1 VELIPGLPAPGT
13 DPAWNGVHLVP
24 VRHHSPACSVALQAL
39 LDEVSPAAVL
49 IEGPREFDALLP
61 VLDDP
66 RTRCP
71 VAVFSRSGEDAP
83 SWFFP
88 LCDTSP
94 EQVALRHHA
103 KAGIPAAFIDLSPA
117 SRPATGGIAARS
129 LMDESHLAHGAWMA
143 AAVRE
148 AGCRDSDELWDRL
161 FEQRTRAALGD
172 WRGFFRD
179 VLAWCALGRA
189 SWAPEA
195 LVEDGSV
202 AREACMAGEILRW
215 RKQVTGPIVVV
226 TGGFHVPALLERLQA
241 GTDPGKSPPPRRDLE
256 TWLVRY
262 SFPELDALRGYAS
275 GMPSPAFRQ
284 AVWEGYLAGDEAP
297 SRTVCREFLLRFA
310 RELRQ
315 RDEPVGTSLVEAALV
330 QAERLADLRRLPAP
344 GRCELRDAARSCF
357 LKDVQEEGHGR
368 FDQELSRLLGGAA
381 MGDIPPSTA
390 SPALLEDA
398 RRLARE
404 ARVNLE
410 DTAPRTVRLDLRRK
424 EAHRARERFFQT
436 MSYLQV
442 PAVSWQA
449 GPDLVRGIG
458 TDLLHS
464 QWQVGWSPLVEAR
477 LCELARTAATVQGAA
492 VSRLLEEFASDDS
505 ARRGCGDALRL
516 LQRAS
521 LLGLLPRIPDWKA
534 RLESLAG
541 QDDSLP
547 SLAQACRRLSVLRR
561 MAELVEFPE
570 PQWLEEFLAKV
581 WTRAVQA
588 LDDLI
593 GSTTS
598 RDQERAQV
606 EEVLE
611 ALLVLREVVQEL
623 SQGEVCCL
631 DAELLSGRLRTVAA
645 STTVPALLV
654 GAAVAVLAMDDPAEG
669 AVEALMPVRFGTGCQ
684 PAEATDFLR
693 GVLRVAPELLLREGG
708 PLRLLHDQ
716 VGSWDEEKFLSLL
729 PELRRSFQMLDPS
742 RIEEFARRVRGLVGS
757 EEGLDPFAATQLDET
772 QVLRHAQLESLLLDA
787 LSREGLGRWLLPEG
801 TP

>member
-1 VELIPGLPAPGT
+1 MELIPGLPVPGT

-24 VRHHSPACSVALQAL
+24 VRHHSPACSAALQAL
-39 LDEVSPAAVL
+39 LEEVSPAAVL

-71 VAVFSRSGEDAP
+71 VAVFSRCGEDSP

-88 LCDTSP
+88 LCDSSP

-117 SRPATGGIAARS
+117 SRPAGEGIAARS
-129 LMDESHLAHGAWMA
+129 LMDESRLSHGAWMA

-161 FEQRTRAALGD
+161 FEQRTRTALGD

-189 SWAPEA
+189 SWTREA
-195 LVEDGSV
+195 LSEDGSL
-202 AREACMAGEILRW
+202 AREACMAFEILRW
-215 RKQVTGPIVVV
+215 RKRVTGPIVAV
-226 TGGFHVPALLERLQA
+226 TGGFHVPALLELLQA
-241 GTDPGKSPPPRRDLE
+241 GTPPESPPPPRRDLE
-256 TWLVRY
+256 AWLVRY

-284 AVWEGYLAGDEAP
+284 AVWEGHLAGEETP
-297 SRTVCREFLLRFA
+297 SRTVCREFLLRFS

-315 RDEPVGTSLVEAALV
+315 RGEPVGTALLEAALV

-344 GRCELRDAARSCF
+344 GRSELRDAARCCF
-357 LKDVQEEGHGR
+357 LKDVQEEGFGS
-368 FDQELSRLLGGAA
+368 FDQELSRLLGGTA

-398 RRLARE
+398 RRQARA

-410 DTAPRTVRLDLRRK
+410 DTTPKAVRLDLRRK
-424 EAHRARERFFQT
+424 QAHRARERFFQT
-436 MSYLQV
+436 LSYLQV

-458 TDLLHS
+458 ADLLHS
-464 QWQVGWSPLVEAR
+464 QWQVGWNPLVEAR
-477 LCELARTAATVQGAA
+477 LCELAQGASTVEGAA
-492 VSRLLEEFASDDS
+492 VRRLLEEFEPDASTRLDS
-505 ARRGCGDALRL
+505 GTALRI

-521 LLGLLPRIPDWKA
+521 LLGLLPRIPGWKQ
-534 RLESLAG
+534 RLEALVSR
-541 QDDSLP
+541 DDSLP
-547 SLAQACRRLSVLRR
+547 SLAQGCRRLSVLRR

-588 LDDLI
+588 LDALI
-593 GSTTS
+593 GASSS
-598 RDQERAQV
+598 REQDADRVDEAVQ
-606 EEVLE
+606 
-611 ALLVLREVVQEL
+611 ALLVLREVVLEL
-623 SQGEVCCL
+623 AGEEGLL
-631 DAELLSGRLRTVAA
+631 DRDLFTERLRAVLA
-645 STTVPALLV
+645 SMTVPAQLV
-654 GAAVAVLAMDDPAEG
+654 GAAVAILALDDPAGE
-669 AVEALMPVRFGTGCQ
+669 AVETLMPVRFGTGCL

-708 PLRLLHDQ
+708 PLRLLHGL

-742 RIEEFARRVRGLVGS
+742 RIEEFARRVRGLGGTG
-757 EEGLDPFAATQLDET
+757 ETLDPFAALQLDEAS
-772 QVLRHAQLESLLLDA
+772 VLHNARLESLLLDA
-787 LSREGLGRWLLPEG
+787 LQREGLGRWLLPEG